1 MNKCSS
7 NESYFAILF
16 LGDFTRFFN
25 WEERILTYCSSCLSG
40 DILYEV
46 MIDIYGVR
54 SQYLS

>member
-25 WEERILTYCSSCLSG
+25 WEERIL
-40 DILYEV
+40 IAVVVFPE
-46 MIDIYGVR
+46 IYYMR
-54 SQYLS
+54 